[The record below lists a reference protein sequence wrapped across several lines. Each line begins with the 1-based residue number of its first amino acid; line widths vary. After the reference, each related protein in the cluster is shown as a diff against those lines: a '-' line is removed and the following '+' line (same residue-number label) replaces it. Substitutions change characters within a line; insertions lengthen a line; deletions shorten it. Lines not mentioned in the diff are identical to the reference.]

1 MTLCREI
8 KHTLSGATQTYAC
21 ELLEYEPGF
30 GMLRYVVDREYVING
45 RRLLPGDVTHALYW
59 EDRPYTLYAWDLGG
73 RGGRLFYFNIADSIT
88 LGREEFVWRDL
99 SIDVLIDAAGGID
112 ILDKHEL
119 PPDVA
124 PELRRYIDEAVALVV
139 RRHGEIIREASERI
153 ERHGR

>member
-30 GMLRYVVDREYVING
+30 GVLRYVVDREYVING

-59 EDRPYTLYAWDLGG
+59 EDRPYTLYVWDLGS

-99 SIDVLIDAAGGID
+99 SIDVLIDATGGID

-124 PELRRYIDEAVALVV
+124 PGLRHYIDEAVALVV
-139 RRHGEIIREASERI
+139 RRHGEIIREAYERI